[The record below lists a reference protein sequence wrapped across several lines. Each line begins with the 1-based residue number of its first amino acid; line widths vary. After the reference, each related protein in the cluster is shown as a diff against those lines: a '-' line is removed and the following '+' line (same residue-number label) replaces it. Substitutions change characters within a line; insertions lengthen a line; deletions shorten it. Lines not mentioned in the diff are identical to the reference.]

1 MAEQWATGPASVSSH
16 HTHGMHEKGEH
27 RKQVSF
33 GCIGC
38 SRWYGQGLEAAW
50 GAGLSWD
57 CAWISFG
64 LCGGNGALNA
74 AVAGLLVATVAR
86 ACYMAVTG
94 WYGLVFPV
102 QQKQCP
108 RGVGRAGWWINVEVA
123 QVLALAFVLDIWA
136 AIQAVILRWSF
147 LRIARCHSA
156 SGCRL
161 PSVGCAFARH
171 CRHGR

>member
-1 MAEQWATGPASVSSH
+1 MACMKKASTGSRFLLAALDAVDGMGKVLKP
-16 HTHGMHEKGEH
+16 HG
-27 RKQVSF
+27 
-33 GCIGC
+33 
-38 SRWYGQGLEAAW
+38 GLAFLGTAH
-50 GAGLSWD
+50 GSPLGLRR
-57 CAWISFG
+57 
-64 LCGGNGALNA
+64 GNGALDA

-136 AIQAVILRWSF
+136 AIQAVILRCSF